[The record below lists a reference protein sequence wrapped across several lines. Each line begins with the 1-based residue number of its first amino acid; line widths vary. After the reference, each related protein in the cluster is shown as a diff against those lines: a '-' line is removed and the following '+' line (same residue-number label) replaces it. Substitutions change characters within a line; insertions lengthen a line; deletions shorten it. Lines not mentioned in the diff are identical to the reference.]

1 MTIQVDSLVYTYPT
15 GLTALNGISLNV
27 EQGERVAI
35 IGQNGAGKTTLARHL
50 NGIFRPSS
58 GTVHVDGMNAAD
70 HTVAQLAR
78 KVGYVFQN
86 PNDQLFA
93 RTVQADVEFGPR
105 NLGYDQDRCRELLDW
120 ALTVT
125 RLADFADM
133 HPYHLSLAERKR
145 VALASVLAMDT
156 SIVVLDEPTTGQD
169 HVGVRDVGTVLE
181 KLTEM
186 GKTIVAISH
195 DMDFCVEHF
204 DRVVVMAQGTIVQDG
219 PVETVFADHAAL
231 RQAAVDKPQIMRLC
245 EALGWHEPVT
255 TATAFVDRLAAGAQ
269 PAQAAPRSG
278 GQP

>member
-1 MTIQVDSLVYTYPT
+1 MTIEIESVVYTYPS
-15 GLTALNGISLNV
+15 GFTALDGVSLAV
-27 EQGERVAI
+27 EQGERVAV

-50 NGIFRPSS
+50 NGIFHPSS
-58 GTVHVDGMNAAD
+58 GSVHIDGLDTAD

-93 RTVQADVEFGPR
+93 RTVRADVEFGPR
-105 NLGYDQDRCRELLDW
+105 NLGYDQERCRELLDW
-120 ALTVT
+120 ALTMT

-169 HVGVRDVGTVLE
+169 HVGVRDVAMVLE

-204 DRVVVMAQGTIVQDG
+204 DRVVVMARGAIVRDG
-219 PVETVFADHAAL
+219 PVDSVFGDDVAL
-231 RQAAVDKPQIMRLC
+231 RHAAVDKPQIMRLAD
-245 EALGWHEPVT
+245 ALGWREPVT
-255 TATAFVDRLAAGAQ
+255 TPAAFVDRLGASEQPAGA
-269 PAQAAPRSG
+269 APKTEGR
-278 GQP
+278 P

>member
-1 MTIQVDSLVYTYPT
+1 MTIHVDSLVYTYPT
-15 GLTALNGISLNV
+15 GLTALDGVSLTV
-27 EQGERVAI
+27 EPGERVAI

-50 NGIFRPSS
+50 NGIFRPTS

-93 RTVQADVEFGPR
+93 RTVRADVEFGPR
-105 NLGYDQDRCRELLDW
+105 NLGYSQDTCRELLDW

-125 RLADFADM
+125 RLTDYADM

-169 HVGVRDVGTVLE
+169 HVGINDVGAVLD

-186 GKTIVAISH
+186 GKTIIAISH

-204 DRVVVMAQGTIVQDG
+204 DRVVVMAQGVIVQDG
-219 PVETVFADHAAL
+219 PADTVFADKAAL
-231 RQAAVDKPQIMRLC
+231 RRAAVDRPQIMRLT
-245 EALGWHEPVT
+245 EALGWSEPVT
-255 TATAFVDRLAAGAQ
+255 TAAAFVDRLGGSVQ
-269 PAQAAPRSG
+269 PAEAAPQTGRR
-278 GQP
+278 P